1 MYAKLFRETALW
13 SGLLVLAGALAGSVA
28 FAGARTAV
36 TSNQPQQ
43 SNPGSIDLNNIVA
56 PAPTPC
62 TDGDVLTYG
71 GGCVAIPPAD
81 PALTDAILVQL
92 AIPRHPPF
100 DVFVT
105 RKTYDG
111 NLGGISG
118 AHAKCQSEA
127 DAPGSIVHKGIYYAW
142 LSDANFS
149 PATDFS
155 PNERSLES
163 FVYQLPNGVEI
174 SRGWPKGA
182 LLHAIDLDAAGHNYS
197 PGTGFAFTGTTND
210 GRPYAD
216 GPNGMCEG
224 WRTNKSPREAMAGEI
239 IWDER
244 WSEGTVLSCSYEFHL
259 YCFEQQSE
267 E

>member
-1 MYAKLFRETALW
+1 M
-13 SGLLVLAGALAGSVA
+13 A

-62 TDGDVLTYG
+62 TDGDVLTNG

-92 AIPRHPPF
+92 AIPRHPRF
-100 DVFVT
+100 TVFVT

-127 DAPGSIVHKGIYYAW
+127 DAPGSIVPKGIYYAW

-182 LLHAIDLDAAGHNYS
+182 LLDEIDLDAAGNKYKV
-197 PGTGFAFTGTTND
+197 PDFANTGTTND
-210 GRPYAD
+210 GRPYPS
-216 GPNGMCEG
+216 GPYGKCEG
-224 WRTNKSPREAMAGEI
+224 WRTNKKPWEAMAGAI
-239 IWDER
+239 NWIER
-244 WSEGTVLSCSYEFHL
+244 WSNASSQPCAYPFHL